1 MLIGRIGAIKRTTRK
16 LSYTLTVMIVLLIS
30 AIPSMAE
37 INVLYMAQAGYQP
50 DEYIEMARSFEAE
63 TGIKVNISFENY
75 DDQYEKIVA
84 EAKKPISKYDVIL
97 LDLIWTAEF
106 GGKYFV
112 LPLDNKLTPAMKKDI
127 APVILDAF
135 IYADQIWAMP
145 FLANFHLFF
154 YNMDYIIEAGFSRPP
169 KTLEELEY
177 QMRVMKQKGIIK
189 HPWFDSW
196 REKEV
201 LVCEYIWLTG
211 AFGGNTFSEKGE
223 PIFNNG
229 PGLKALQFMVNLL
242 DEGLA
247 NPMSLEADELL
258 AKDVFISG
266 DAAFTSNWT
275 FLYAFMNNPEVSNIV
290 GAGKIGFLPVAEEF
304 YDKYEYYSSSVSGFQ
319 GLAIMSNSQHPHE
332 AWQYIRFIT
341 APEVQ
346 RTHLEEMPVWLSIQN
361 DPEVRSIDPVMELK
375 VKELASVHHRPKLV
389 DYYEVSTI
397 MQKYIFLA
405 LKKKLTPKEALDKAV
420 KEIRKSR
427 GREQ

>member
-1 MLIGRIGAIKRTTRK
+1 MLTGRIDTIKRTARE
-16 LSYTLTVMIVLLIS
+16 LLYILTIMTVLLIVT
-30 AIPSMAE
+30 IPSVAE

-63 TGIKVNISFENY
+63 TGIKVKINFENY
-75 DDQYEKIVA
+75 DDQYEKIIA
-84 EAKKPISKYDVIL
+84 ETKKPISKYDVIL

-106 GGKYFV
+106 GEKHFV
-112 LPLDNKLTPAMKKDI
+112 LPLDDELTPAMKKDI
-127 APVILDAF
+127 APAILDAF
-135 IYADQIWAMP
+135 IYNGHIWAMP

-154 YNMDYIIEAGFSRPP
+154 YNMDYITKAGFSHPP

-177 QMRVMKQKGIIK
+177 QMRVIKQKGILK

-201 LVCEYIWLTG
+201 LVCEYVWLTG
-211 AFGGNTFSEKGE
+211 AFGGETFNEKGE

-258 AKDVFISG
+258 VKDVFISG

-275 FLYAFMNNPEVSNIV
+275 FQYALMNNPEVSNIV
-290 GAGKIGFLPVAEEF
+290 GAGKMGFLPVAEEF
-304 YDKYEYYSSSVSGFQ
+304 YDEYEYHSSSVSGFE
-319 GLAIMSNSQHPHE
+319 GLAIMSNSQYPHE
-332 AWQYIRFIT
+332 AWQYIQFIT

-346 RTHLEEMPVWLSIQN
+346 RAHLEEMPVWLSIQN
-361 DPEVRSIDPVMELK
+361 DPDVRSIDPVMELK
-375 VKELASVHHRPKLV
+375 AKQVASVHHRPKLV

-397 MQKYIFLA
+397 MQKYILLA
-405 LKKKLTPKEALDKAV
+405 LKRELAPKEALDKAV
-420 KEIRKSR
+420 EEIRKLR
-427 GREQ
+427 GRE